1 MSKLILLSC
10 TSYSLF
16 FSSSCTTLDCCTRVQ
31 EGKKKEER
39 GEVRTRDRKTMEG
52 RGRLNRKK
60 WEVTGR
66 LSKEWERMRLE
77 GVEMD

>member
-1 MSKLILLSC
+1 MLHKGPGREK
-10 TSYSLF
+10 
-16 FSSSCTTLDCCTRVQ
+16 RV
-31 EGKKKEER
+31 
-39 GEVRTRDRKTMEG
+39 EVRTRDRKTMEG

-66 LSKEWERMRLE
+66 LSKERERMRLE

>member
-10 TSYSLF
+10 TLYSLF

-52 RGRLNRKK
+52 RGRLNRM
-60 WEVTGR
+60 
-66 LSKEWERMRLE
+66 EWEGKE
-77 GVEMD
+77 EMGSNGEVK